1 MAVAPLQ
8 LPGYAQAGDINWQS
22 LSDLGK
28 TIGNNRLNN
37 ARNEALSLSKLPDGS
52 VDYGKAAMSL
62 ASLGDY
68 QGAQYL
74 QSAGNRI
81 QDQARQARLDERQ
94 TSRDAVD
101 DRFRE
106 ESLRLQKAAAARAD
120 ADKYTIKEGV
130 DANGNPVFYRFKTT
144 GAEGVIP
151 TGASPSTDGG
161 NPFMSGP
168 QGKLTENEGKAQG
181 FADRMISAEGILSG
195 RAAET
200 GIGPVTPGRDVEG
213 SGLVG
218 RGTEAAASVPG
229 VGRFANY
236 SQTKEYQQF
245 KQARDNFINA
255 QLRRESGAAISP
267 DEYKK
272 ADAQYFP
279 IPGDSPEVIEQK
291 RQNRADA
298 VRAMGREGGRF
309 YRPSAVPQPNS
320 GGMRSTRPN
329 IAPAQSPVSSR
340 PITREQYDQLQ
351 SGDTFTAPDGSVR
364 VKP

>member
-1 MAVAPLQ
+1 MAELTVPQ
-8 LPGYAQAGDINWQS
+8 VDFS
-22 LSDLGK
+22 TLGNLRS
-28 TIGNNRLNN
+28 TYED
-37 ARNEALSLSKLPDGS
+37 ARKDA
-52 VDYGKAAMSL
+52 VRQRTL
-62 ASLGDY
+62 ASLG
-68 QGAQYL
+68 QGDGQIDPRTLIGSGDLSLANLGIAIQ
-74 QSAGNRI
+74 NRQ
-81 QDQARQARLDERQ
+81 QDQARQSRLDERQ
-94 TSRDAVD
+94 LSRDAQAD
-101 DRFRE
+101 KQWAA
-106 ESLRLQKAAAARAD
+106 SYALQKAAAARAD
-120 ADKYTIKEGV
+120 ADKYTIEKGT

-151 TGASPSTDGG
+151 TGAPPSADAG

-181 FADRMISAEGILSG
+181 FADRMISAEGVLSG
-195 RAAET
+195 RTAEI

-236 SQTKEYQQF
+236 FQTKEYQQF

-291 RQNRADA
+291 RQNRADV

-309 YRPSAVPQPNS
+309 YRPSAVPQPNG

-329 IAPAQSPVSSR
+329 IAQAQSPVSSQ
-340 PITREQYDQLQ
+340 PITREQYDRLQ